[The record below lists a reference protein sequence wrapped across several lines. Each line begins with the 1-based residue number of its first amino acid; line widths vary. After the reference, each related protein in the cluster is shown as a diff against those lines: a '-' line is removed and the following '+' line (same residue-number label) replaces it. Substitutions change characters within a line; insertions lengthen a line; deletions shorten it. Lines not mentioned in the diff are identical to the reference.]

1 MRKAFTLIELLVV
14 IAIIAILA
22 AILFPVF
29 AQAKTAAKMTTGTSN
44 LKQIAL
50 GLQMYSQEFDDV
62 AAYHY
67 GTAYQRTDTWVGDIY
82 PYVKNRS
89 VFFDPLKGEPKG
101 DDFKDPFFAGLVY
114 KWQWITHY
122 AINVDGY
129 SVKYTG
135 TSCNTMRF
143 DAGETARNLASLEDP
158 ASRLAVTAIRYE
170 TLEFAWMRF
179 YGSDASWPLVDRY
192 ASRASGNPWD
202 WKQLVFDARR
212 EYKTGNFIG
221 AYADGHAGKFG
232 KEKFVARYGDNPSQS
247 EARSFAQYC
256 TAMERNNR
264 WAFWGKPWSD
274 E

>member
-50 GLQMYSQEFDDV
+50 GLQMYSQEYDDLAV
-62 AAYHY
+62 YDY
-67 GTAYQRTDTWVGDIY
+67 GTSYTRADTWVGDIY

-89 VFFDPLKGEPKG
+89 IFFDPLKGEPRG
-101 DDFKDPFFAGLVY
+101 DDFKDPFYPEYAY

-122 AINVDGY
+122 SINVDGY
-129 SVKYTG
+129 SRLFGGTG
-135 TSCNTMRF
+135 C
-143 DAGETARNLASLEDP
+143 TAINYATESNRPLGSISDP
-158 ASRLAVTAIRYE
+158 ANRLAVTAIRYAN
-170 TLEFAWMRF
+170 LPFAWMRF
-179 YGSDASWPLVDRY
+179 YSTDASWPIMDRY
-192 ASRASGNPWD
+192 ATGWSWN
-202 WKQLVFDARR
+202 QLIWDARK
-212 EYKTGNFIG
+212 EYTSGRFIG

-232 KEKFVARYGDNPSQS
+232 REKFVSRFSDNPSQS
-247 EARSFAQYC
+247 EARSYAQWC
-256 TAMERNNR
+256 TAMDRNDR
-264 WAFWGKPWSD
+264 WSFWGKPWTN